1 MENIDTY
8 IIILAL
14 VIACCSLIAVL
25 FICLHTR
32 RVRRE
37 YNMNIV
43 KQLREKDYVSAE
55 LERMRL
61 ERDTLEKVLRINLL
75 ETIENSGTNNNID
88 TNDCEKHVLR
98 IDITYV
104 S

>member
-25 FICLHTR
+25 FICLHTP

-37 YNMNIV
+37 C
-43 KQLREKDYVSAE
+43 YVGVA
-55 LERMRL
+55 RL
-61 ERDTLEKVLRINLL
+61 
-75 ETIENSGTNNNID
+75 
-88 TNDCEKHVLR
+88 
-98 IDITYV
+98 
-104 S
+104 